1 MGGDS
6 KEIIRAL
13 KLRNA
18 CALEDDEVA
27 NGGRAPAS
35 IAAGINMR
43 LSQAELE
50 LIETVRH
57 WDAQNFT
64 LTIRVDKGRWNASL
78 EDHDRDLVATGTGS
92 DFNSAWNDIVDPRLR

>member
-1 MGGDS
+1 
-6 KEIIRAL
+6 
-13 KLRNA
+13 
-18 CALEDDEVA
+18 
-27 NGGRAPAS
+27 
-35 IAAGINMR
+35 MR

-64 LTIRVDKGRWNASL
+64 LTIRVDNGRWNASL

>member
-1 MGGDS
+1 
-6 KEIIRAL
+6 
-13 KLRNA
+13 
-18 CALEDDEVA
+18 
-27 NGGRAPAS
+27 
-35 IAAGINMR
+35 MR

-78 EDHDRDLVATGTGS
+78 EDHDCDLRGRDLTSIPPGTT
-92 DFNSAWNDIVDPRLR
+92 

>member
-1 MGGDS
+1 MPGQTLTWQQL
-6 KEIIRAL
+6 L
-13 KLRNA
+13 KGVSLGSPG
-18 CALEDDEVA
+18 LEGNET
-27 NGGRAPAS
+27 RTKPAS
-35 IAAGINMR
+35 IAGGINMR